1 MRRVKLD
8 QLEAFAKVVE
18 SGSFRRAAE
27 HLGLTQPAIS
37 LRVKELERRFGL
49 RLVERVG
56 RRARATAAGTTLLHH
71 VGRIEEAVAG
81 AFDALAPHARGIVG
95 RVRIGTGATA
105 CTYLLPPLLAELRR
119 RRPELEIVVSTGN
132 TPSVLEALED
142 NRIDV
147 GFVTLPVAGRSV
159 AVIPLLADEIV
170 AVFAREEDAPR
181 GPVEAALL
189 TRLPVIVYEPGGSLR
204 RVIDDWHRAQNI
216 TLKAF
221 MELGNIEA
229 IKGLVANG
237 LGCGLLPRMA
247 VPGIAGRVLAVRSLS
262 PRLHRR
268 LAMILRRD
276 KVPDRALSEVI
287 ALLAGIG
294 APTR

>member
-1 MRRVKLD
+1 ML
-8 QLEAFAKVVE
+8 
-18 SGSFRRAAE
+18 GSP
-27 HLGLTQPAIS
+27 T
-37 LRVKELERRFGL
+37 K
-49 RLVERVG
+49 
-56 RRARATAAGTTLLHH
+56 AAGLDDLREGFEL
-71 VGRIEEAVAG
+71 VQ
-81 AFDALAPHARGIVG
+81 FDAAHDEP
-95 RVRIGTGATA
+95 
-105 CTYLLPPLLAELRR
+105 C
-119 RRPELEIVVSTGN
+119 GN
-132 TPSVLEALED
+132 
-142 NRIDV
+142 
-147 GFVTLPVAGRSV
+147 
-159 AVIPLLADEIV
+159 
-170 AVFAREEDAPR
+170 
-181 GPVEAALL
+181 
-189 TRLPVIVYEPGGSLR
+189 LR
-204 RVIDDWHRAQNI
+204 RVIDDWLRAQNV

-276 KVPDRALSEVI
+276 KVPDRALSEVT